1 MALILASVLGQRRSW
16 SGWALVMGLAS
27 LAGESIFTFLAA
39 NATTQVVAIHWL
51 NLSVIAL
58 GLAPCSWLLFAL
70 TFARGEPSQF
80 IRSWRIALVLA
91 IVASLIA
98 VVAASRGAVHS
109 FVTSGSPLQW
119 YFAVGWPA
127 VALHATFLVTAVVVL
142 MNLEWTFRAAVGTAR
157 WSIKYA
163 IIGFALLFGA
173 RIYTGSQVVLHS
185 SIGVSLS
192 TINSAA
198 LIVGSLL
205 VGFSQLRSRFEGTDI
220 YPSATAIHRS
230 LTAALIGIY
239 LLVVGVLAELVSL
252 WGGDTAFP
260 LKALL
265 LFLTLAVLASLS
277 LSDRLRQRLRVLVSR
292 HFARPLYDYR
302 QVWSKFTDRTTM
314 LAGRSKYC
322 RALVA
327 LVSETFDTLSVTLW
341 LFDEG
346 GGRLQMEASTSVNP
360 LDATAWAVQGPC
372 LADMRD
378 RLLQRPQPVNLE
390 TTSAPWCETLR
401 RVNPLRFP
409 NGGNSFAMPLVF
421 RDEIVGLLVLGDRV
435 SGLPLTPEDFELL
448 KCIGDQ
454 AAANLRNLRL
464 SEKLLELREFEA
476 FQTMSTFFVHDL
488 KNTASTLS
496 LMLRNMSMHF
506 DNPAF
511 REDALRGL
519 SKSVNHLNEL
529 ITRLTTLRQ
538 KLELRP
544 VLGDLN
550 AVVRTALKAIEGQP
564 GITLVTRLEPLPP
577 MLLDVDHFGSVLTN
591 LLLNARDAVGHKGD
605 ITVASARQE
614 DCAVISVTD
623 SGCGMSAEFMARS
636 LFRPF
641 QTTKQ
646 KGLGIGMFQSKM
658 ILEAHAGR
666 VDVQSQP
673 GKGTTFRVFV
683 PIRTQPCEGK
693 A

>member
-1 MALILASVLGQRRSW
+1 
-16 SGWALVMGLAS
+16 
-27 LAGESIFTFLAA
+27 
-39 NATTQVVAIHWL
+39 
-51 NLSVIAL
+51 
-58 GLAPCSWLLFAL
+58 
-70 TFARGEPSQF
+70 
-80 IRSWRIALVLA
+80 
-91 IVASLIA
+91 
-98 VVAASRGAVHS
+98 
-109 FVTSGSPLQW
+109 
-119 YFAVGWPA
+119 
-127 VALHATFLVTAVVVL
+127 
-142 MNLEWTFRAAVGTAR
+142 
-157 WSIKYA
+157 
-163 IIGFALLFGA
+163 
-173 RIYTGSQVVLHS
+173 
-185 SIGVSLS
+185 
-192 TINSAA
+192 
-198 LIVGSLL
+198 
-205 VGFSQLRSRFEGTDI
+205 
-220 YPSATAIHRS
+220 
-230 LTAALIGIY
+230 
-239 LLVVGVLAELVSL
+239 
-252 WGGDTAFP
+252 
-260 LKALL
+260 
-265 LFLTLAVLASLS
+265 
-277 LSDRLRQRLRVLVSR
+277 
-292 HFARPLYDYR
+292 
-302 QVWSKFTDRTTM
+302 
-314 LAGRSKYC
+314 
-322 RALVA
+322 
-327 LVSETFDTLSVTLW
+327 
-341 LFDEG
+341 
-346 GGRLQMEASTSVNP
+346 
-360 LDATAWAVQGPC
+360 
-372 LADMRD
+372 
-378 RLLQRPQPVNLE
+378 
-390 TTSAPWCETLR
+390 
-401 RVNPLRFP
+401 
-409 NGGNSFAMPLVF
+409 
-421 RDEIVGLLVLGDRV
+421 
-435 SGLPLTPEDFELL
+435 LPLTPEDFELL